1 MHLLELF
8 LSNTLNCRSLH
19 VTFPIKWWIED
30 IERMFESLRM
40 NKTVKSLTVFLTD
53 YSSANTDEHI
63 QFKNFETCLKEHDT
77 LESLAFEVL

>member
-1 MHLLELF
+1 
-8 LSNTLNCRSLH
+8 
-19 VTFPIKWWIED
+19 
-30 IERMFESLRM
+30 M